1 IAEVKASANFT
12 RLIPFQYST
21 EQTYILEF
29 GNLYIRFVS
38 NGGQVVSGSVP
49 YEIASPYTTADLRDL
64 KFTQSADVLT
74 IVHPNYAPRELKR
87 LAPTN
92 WTLTTIAFQP
102 GIAAPTGLS
111 GSP

>member
-1 IAEVKASANFT
+1 GLRTCRNFQVLPEGGVQNRSGTKFIAEVKASENFT

-74 IVHPNYAPRELKR
+74 I
-87 LAPTN
+87 
-92 WTLTTIAFQP
+92 
-102 GIAAPTGLS
+102 
-111 GSP
+111 